1 MVFYFLDS
9 LPAAGP
15 GSHYPVKY
23 SFCRDNYSNPGYAQT
38 LPLLDLAKSQGNVVQ
53 WDKQQGASFIDYYNK
68 TDKSF
73 HQVWFDT
80 PASLALKYKWAA
92 ESGLGGTG
100 MWTPSATLFDEAASR
115 AMWAAV
121 PTRTEAAAFRTAAE
135 RSDGAQSLVVDTT
148 HIKNDD
154 DI

>member
-1 MVFYFLDS
+1 MSLLLAWLLTLAACFLDPS
-9 LPAAGP
+9 PAAGP

-38 LPLLDLAKSQGNVVQ
+38 LPLLDLAQSQGNAVQ
-53 WDKQQGASFIDYYNK
+53 SDKQQGANFVGYYNK

-73 HQVWFDT
+73 HQVWFDD
-80 PASLALKYKWAA
+80 PATLALKYKWAA

-100 MWTPSATLFDEAASR
+100 MWTPSATLFNEGASR

-121 PTRTEAAAFRTAAE
+121 PTRAEAAALRAAHS
-135 RSDGAQSLVVDTT
+135 RNVKMAPTLQ
-148 HIKNDD
+148 
-154 DI
+154 